1 MRGSVAAM
9 LESINQES
17 QYTLDENGKRVKDGR
32 GTPTKRTEAFRA
44 LKEQYAKIVAEG
56 GDMIPCTWPPDTPGM
71 WQWEEVQA

>member
-17 QYTLDENGKRVKDGR
+17 LYTLDENGKRVKDGS

-44 LKEQYAKIVAEG
+44 L
-56 GDMIPCTWPPDTPGM
+56 
-71 WQWEEVQA
+71 